1 MLSYLKPHSKPTT
14 SLLLIWLM
22 VGSLMLP
29 MVGASSESGNEEIP
43 SQFGDLSD
51 FTPEQDGHAYIF
63 NDEQNPVYS
72 AFGYLKKQWI
82 ENGYPN
88 LIDPFAASSQNS
100 RSSNGTCS
108 NAWQVDDTDT
118 FSTSSGLVSATV
130 KKISASSA
138 IFVEDGVVIPSTTL
152 NDITSTWE
160 STIYP
165 TDTTYFGTAPDVDN
179 NCQIEILIFQID
191 GGGGIGGY
199 FDPNVANQREIMF
212 VDSGDL
218 SWRNTIIAHEFQH
231 LLHNARDPFE
241 YIWLDEGAA
250 DMAAYLCFG
259 VTNTIS
265 GHANEWSQNANMS
278 VRWWNQRIAD
288 YGGSFMFVMYLADK
302 LGGGIAISRLVA
314 DTATGGVGVENLARN
329 PEPGSTAI
337 GTTMSDIF
345 ANFTAAV
352 SLDSAQGAFGFSNIA
367 MTAGC
372 VTGFICKVQMSGY
385 QDQWQSTWVS
395 PSQELEG

>member
-1 MLSYLKPHSKPTT
+1 MLSYLKPRSKPTT

-22 VGSLMLP
+22 LGSLMLP
-29 MVGASSESGNEEIP
+29 MVGASSESANEEIP
-43 SQFGDLSD
+43 AQFGDLSD
-51 FTPEQDGHAYIF
+51 FSPEQDGHAYIF

-231 LLHNARDPFE
+231 LLHNARDP
-241 YIWLDEGAA
+241 
-250 DMAAYLCFG
+250 
-259 VTNTIS
+259 
-265 GHANEWSQNANMS
+265 
-278 VRWWNQRIAD
+278 
-288 YGGSFMFVMYLADK
+288 
-302 LGGGIAISRLVA
+302 
-314 DTATGGVGVENLARN
+314 
-329 PEPGSTAI
+329 
-337 GTTMSDIF
+337 
-345 ANFTAAV
+345 
-352 SLDSAQGAFGFSNIA
+352 
-367 MTAGC
+367 
-372 VTGFICKVQMSGY
+372 
-385 QDQWQSTWVS
+385 
-395 PSQELEG
+395 